1 MQSIILPTE
10 DGASQDVIREE
21 PSGSFFLV
29 RIFMYMTKEELI
41 AERSWLSRK
50 ANRSHPNFQARME
63 AFNKEVEIY
72 NRNLNERSKAII
84 KTLKVGDIV
93 SVKEEFNR
101 KGLWRVEKIMQK
113 NIILKSMTD
122 TPQSPRIKCSAS
134 IVTKI
139 EGEDQ
144 SLVNILDTVGLI

>member
-1 MQSIILPTE
+1 
-10 DGASQDVIREE
+10 
-21 PSGSFFLV
+21 
-29 RIFMYMTKEELI
+29 
-41 AERSWLSRK
+41 
-50 ANRSHPNFQARME
+50 ME

-113 NIILKSMTD
+113 NIILKSMMD
-122 TPQSPRIKCSAS
+122 THQSPRIKCSAS

-139 EGEDQ
+139 EGEDE

>member
-1 MQSIILPTE
+1 
-10 DGASQDVIREE
+10 
-21 PSGSFFLV
+21 
-29 RIFMYMTKEELI
+29 
-41 AERSWLSRK
+41 
-50 ANRSHPNFQARME
+50 ME

-113 NIILKSMTD
+113 NIILKSMMD
-122 TPQSPRIKCSAS
+122 TQQSPRIKCSAS

-139 EGEDQ
+139 EGEDE

>member
-1 MQSIILPTE
+1 
-10 DGASQDVIREE
+10 
-21 PSGSFFLV
+21 
-29 RIFMYMTKEELI
+29 
-41 AERSWLSRK
+41 
-50 ANRSHPNFQARME
+50 ME

-122 TPQSPRIKCSAS
+122 TQQSPRIKCSAS

-139 EGEDQ
+139 EGEDE